1 MRTRSQT
8 SPATTLDIQA
18 EARLLQDNVDS
29 SILNVTD
36 FTDEVAR
43 LAEKYKTTHTLAQI
57 IALFPGKTQ
66 QILSRLLKITP
77 NNIPSLF
84 HESSSV
90 RFYIELKQRA
100 ACYPLDKVIDAL
112 IEARNN
118 RKAGLAGA
126 GISKTKIWAPSDVK
140 GAEEILQRDQKSAAV
155 DTKLLVCDLPD
166 IKSSE
171 GNSGPV
177 SEKETLI
184 ENVGHTAVKLESEQ
198 QIEEGDQQ
206 IEEGDQQIEEGD
218 QQVEEGDQQVEED
231 DQQVEEGDQQVEED
245 DQQVEEGDQQVE
257 EGDQQVEEGD
267 QQVEEG
273 DQQVEEDD
281 HVTSSVTPH
290 NCTKLDDEHDGYMET
305 AVPPVENSRRYLKRR
320 ETHFLE
326 EDPIH
331 QCLRPISSKDREP
344 ATPKF
349 RRSSLNLPQFSPSPL
364 HVEYSTTPRACSS
377 PILISQNSPSPS
389 PSPRQETAITEM
401 SCSSEVSESQVEV
414 SQMAPDTRSFAS
426 LAPGT
431 ELTGATMVTCLQV
444 LLGAVASSKWSMI
457 PSDFD
462 VAGVGVYEEDLEGA
476 EKVLVPL
483 HIENPNHWVLL
494 TIRPDPPE
502 VEVFDS
508 LSDVSSWKKKI
519 EGSVGDLCR
528 GHLGKFLGSRM
539 PTVVH
544 RQSLQQVGDKDCGI
558 YTLVNAAYLIAGR
571 RAPVTTDPNVWR
583 KALASFDYG
592 SALDAEDAPWRLRPE
607 LDLAG
612 YDEKEDMFYA
622 RKGQRVTDDDWSAS
636 KASRKAYEDHVDRIL
651 MESRTRNLQELQ
663 NHHKDILE
671 VFAVVHDILS
681 TTSPAQRERESK
693 NLSQEYAARAAI
705 LSSLEDIPN
714 PTIEDKL
721 YREKVKARRRAC
733 LKRLKSVQMSG
744 RALKAAER
752 RLQLELEDVVERQ
765 QKVKERGVE
774 AET

>member
-8 SPATTLDIQA
+8 SPTLHVQA
-18 EARLLQDNVDS
+18 EARLLQEKVDS
-29 SILNVTD
+29 SILNIANFSNEGVSP
-36 FTDEVAR
+36 DEVR
-43 LAEKYKTTHTLAQI
+43 TK
-57 IALFPGKTQ
+57 FDG
-66 QILSRLLKITP
+66 
-77 NNIPSLF
+77 
-84 HESSSV
+84 SSSV
-90 RFYIELKQRA
+90 RLYIELKNRA

-112 IEARNN
+112 IEARDI

-126 GISKTKIWAPSDVK
+126 GISKKKLWVPSDVK
-140 GAEEILQRDQKSAAV
+140 RAEEILQRDQKSAPV
-155 DTKLLVCDLPD
+155 DTKLLVGDIPD

-171 GNSGPV
+171 GDSGPM

-206 IEEGDQQIEEGD
+206 
-218 QQVEEGDQQVEED
+218 VEED
-231 DQQVEEGDQQVEED
+231 Y
-245 DQQVEEGDQQVE
+245 
-257 EGDQQVEEGD
+257 
-267 QQVEEG
+267 
-273 DQQVEEDD
+273 

-305 AVPPVENSRRYLKRR
+305 AVPPVENSRRCLKRR
-320 ETHFLE
+320 DTHSWA
-326 EDPIH
+326 EDPFY
-331 QCLRPISSKDREP
+331 QCLTVISSKDREP

-349 RRSSLNLPQFSPSPL
+349 RESSLNLPQFSPSPL
-364 HVEYSTTPRACSS
+364 HIEYSTTTPRACSS
-377 PILISQNSPSPS
+377 PIPTSQNSPSPS
-389 PSPRQETAITEM
+389 PSPRQETAILEM
-401 SCSSEVSESQVEV
+401 ELSEVSESQVKV
-414 SQMAPDTRSFAS
+414 SQMAPDSKSFAS

-431 ELTGATMVTCLQV
+431 ELTVATMVTCLQI

-462 VAGVGVYEEDLEGA
+462 VAEAGVYEEDLEGA

-483 HIENPNHWVLL
+483 HIENPKHWVLL
-494 TIRPDPPE
+494 AIRPDPPE

-508 LSDVSSWKKKI
+508 MSDVSSWKKNI
-519 EGSVGDLCR
+519 EASVGNLCR
-528 GHLGKFLGSRM
+528 GHLGKFLGSRT
-539 PTVVH
+539 PTVVY
-544 RQSLQQVGDKDCGI
+544 RQSLQQVGDKDCGV

-571 RAPVTTDPNVWR
+571 RAPVNTDPNVWR
-583 KALASFDYG
+583 KALASFEYG

-651 MESRTRNLQELQ
+651 LESRTRNLHELE
-663 NHHKDILE
+663 NHHKDIRE
-671 VFAVVHDILS
+671 VFAVLHDILS
-681 TTSPAQRERESK
+681 TTTPAQREKESEH
-693 NLSQEYAARAAI
+693 LSQEYAARAAI

-765 QKVKERGVE
+765 QKVKKRGVE

>member
-8 SPATTLDIQA
+8 SPTLHVQA
-18 EARLLQDNVDS
+18 EARLLQEKVDS
-29 SILNVTD
+29 SILNIANFSNEGVSP
-36 FTDEVAR
+36 DEVR
-43 LAEKYKTTHTLAQI
+43 TK
-57 IALFPGKTQ
+57 FDG
-66 QILSRLLKITP
+66 
-77 NNIPSLF
+77 
-84 HESSSV
+84 SSSV
-90 RFYIELKQRA
+90 RLYIELKNRA

-112 IEARNN
+112 IEARGI

-126 GISKTKIWAPSDVK
+126 GISKKKLWVPSDVK
-140 GAEEILQRDQKSAAV
+140 RAEEILQRDQKSAPV
-155 DTKLLVCDLPD
+155 DTKLLVGDIPD

-171 GNSGPV
+171 GDSGPM

-206 IEEGDQQIEEGD
+206 
-218 QQVEEGDQQVEED
+218 VEED
-231 DQQVEEGDQQVEED
+231 Y
-245 DQQVEEGDQQVE
+245 
-257 EGDQQVEEGD
+257 
-267 QQVEEG
+267 
-273 DQQVEEDD
+273 

-305 AVPPVENSRRYLKRR
+305 AVPPVENSR
-320 ETHFLE
+320 
-326 EDPIH
+326 
-331 QCLRPISSKDREP
+331 
-344 ATPKF
+344 
-349 RRSSLNLPQFSPSPL
+349 
-364 HVEYSTTPRACSS
+364 
-377 PILISQNSPSPS
+377 
-389 PSPRQETAITEM
+389 
-401 SCSSEVSESQVEV
+401 
-414 SQMAPDTRSFAS
+414 S

-431 ELTGATMVTCLQV
+431 ELTGATMVTCLQI

-462 VAGVGVYEEDLEGA
+462 VAEAGVYEEDLEGA

-483 HIENPNHWVLL
+483 HIENPKHWVLL
-494 TIRPDPPE
+494 AIRPDPPE

-508 LSDVSSWKKKI
+508 MSDVSSWKKNI
-519 EGSVGDLCR
+519 EASVGNLCR
-528 GHLGKFLGSRM
+528 GHLGKFLGSRT
-539 PTVVH
+539 PTVVY
-544 RQSLQQVGDKDCGI
+544 RQSLQQVGDKDCGV

-571 RAPVTTDPNVWR
+571 RAPVNTDPNVWR
-583 KALASFDYG
+583 KALASFEYG

-651 MESRTRNLQELQ
+651 LESRTRNLHELE
-663 NHHKDILE
+663 NHHKDIRE
-671 VFAVVHDILS
+671 VFAVLHDILS
-681 TTSPAQRERESK
+681 TTTPAQREKESEH
-693 NLSQEYAARAAI
+693 LSQEYAARAAI

-765 QKVKERGVE
+765 QKVKKRGVE

>member
-1 MRTRSQT
+1 MRTRSRT

-18 EARLLQDNVDS
+18 EARLLQQKVES
-29 SILNVTD
+29 SILNVQD
-36 FTDEVAR
+36 FSNEVAL
-43 LAEKYKTTHTLAQI
+43 LAENHKTTHTLAEI
-57 IALFPGKTQ
+57 IAFFPTKTQ
-66 QILSRLLKITP
+66 DILFRLLKIP
-77 NNIPSLF
+77 HNNVPSLF
-84 HESSSV
+84 DESSSV
-90 RFYIELKQRA
+90 RFYLELKDRA

-112 IEARNN
+112 IEARNK

-140 GAEEILQRDQKSAAV
+140 AAEEILQRNQNSATV

-171 GNSGPV
+171 GDYGPT

-198 QIEEGDQQ
+198 QIEEGEQQ

-218 QQVEEGDQQVEED
+218 H
-231 DQQVEEGDQQVEED
+231 
-245 DQQVEEGDQQVE
+245 
-257 EGDQQVEEGD
+257 
-267 QQVEEG
+267 
-273 DQQVEEDD
+273 QVEEDD
-281 HVTSSVTPH
+281 HITSSVTPH
-290 NCTKLDDEHDGYMET
+290 NCTKLDDEHNGYMET
-305 AVPPVENSRRYLKRR
+305 AVPPIEISRRHLKRR
-320 ETHFLE
+320 
-326 EDPIH
+326 
-331 QCLRPISSKDREP
+331 
-344 ATPKF
+344 
-349 RRSSLNLPQFSPSPL
+349 N
-364 HVEYSTTPRACSS
+364 
-377 PILISQNSPSPS
+377 
-389 PSPRQETAITEM
+389 
-401 SCSSEVSESQVEV
+401 
-414 SQMAPDTRSFAS
+414 TRSFAS

-431 ELTGATMVTCLQV
+431 ELTGATMVTCLQI

-462 VAGVGVYEEDLEGA
+462 VAGVGVYEEDLQGA

-483 HIENPNHWVLL
+483 HIETPNHWVLL
-494 TIRPDPPE
+494 AIRPDPPE

-508 LSDVSSWKKKI
+508 LSGVSSWKKKI
-519 EGSVGDLCR
+519 EASVGDLCR
-528 GHLGKFLGSRM
+528 RHLAKFLGSRM
-539 PTVVH
+539 PIVVH
-544 RQSLQQVGDKDCGI
+544 RQSLQQVRDKDCGL
-558 YTLVNAAYLIAGR
+558 YTLVHAAYLIAGR
-571 RAPVTTDPNVWR
+571 RPPVHTDPNVWR
-583 KALASFDYG
+583 KTLASFDYG
-592 SALDAEDAPWRLRPE
+592 SALDADDAPWRLHPE
-607 LDLAG
+607 LDMAG
-612 YDEKEDMFYA
+612 YDHSQDMFYA

-636 KASRKAYEDHVDRIL
+636 KASLRAYEDHVDKML
-651 MESRTRNLQELQ
+651 MESRTRNLRELE

-681 TTSPAQRERESK
+681 TATPTQREKESEG
-693 NLSQEYAARAAI
+693 LSKEYSARAAT